1 MIFIV
6 FKRVNEIKDKLDE
19 YDKKF
24 LEIQKKIDE
33 IKNNNITKNSEL
45 KDDIDKLISELNNL
59 KNKHNDILSQINENK
74 AQIENILNNLQENKN
89 SYNLASNIAS
99 ISFPAHKSSSQ
110 KISNEDLQKLQEDLD
125 ELRHYIDT
133 KVMEI
138 EIKLD
143 LLLNTSSNI
152 DHNKTND
159 NANNNNANNNDN
171 AGEIKKSFN
180 VNLLT
185 NKLDV
190 SAMAQ
195 LMKKVEE
202 VDRNHWELE
211 RRFKR
216 LLSSFNLN
224 DILEDIAKLKD
235 VKADKCD
242 IPDSDSFNHL
252 FDDINNNHKKIESE
266 IEEINKRLD
275 NIYSSMLNKDNKED
289 FDNQINKEILQAY
302 VTKDDLDTHIKEN
315 EDEFYKI
322 KREISKI
329 KDNLSQVMTAIK
341 KKAEQSELNGLKNNL
356 MEKMEELVKACNLK
370 FADKNECLKNF
381 KHIEEQLKK
390 ILFLLKKRN
399 EQNVEGDANNWLLA
413 KKPINGY
420 SCASCESYLG
430 DLSNDI
436 KKYIPWN
443 RLPLRDSNENLYR
456 MGSGYSKMLQMINF
470 DNNGNV
476 NINPDMANEEIN
488 TLMSSDS
495 NMMNMNNMMGRTFY
509 AKQKHIQS
517 KTPIKIRIQSASNDL
532 ANENMGNN
540 INNNENNNYEENKNY
555 WNNNTNN
562 AHNSINTRNKKA
574 TGFPK
579 IKNDNISLVGFEKD
593 EANKN
598 DTRIKKIIR
607 KSHSKSNIRQSKTKL

>member
-1 MIFIV
+1 M
-6 FKRVNEIKDKLDE
+6 
-19 YDKKF
+19 
-24 LEIQKKIDE
+24 
-33 IKNNNITKNSEL
+33 
-45 KDDIDKLISELNNL
+45 
-59 KNKHNDILSQINENK
+59 
-74 AQIENILNNLQENKN
+74 QIENILNILKEKKDNYNFA
-89 SYNLASNIAS
+89 SNLAS
-99 ISFPAHKSSSQ
+99 ISLPAQKSSSH
-110 KISNEDLQKLQEDLD
+110 KINNEDLQKLQEDLE
-125 ELRHYIDT
+125 ELRHKTET
-133 KVMEI
+133 KIMEI

-143 LLLNTSSNI
+143 LLLNSTPNVEDNNSN
-152 DHNKTND
+152 K
-159 NANNNNANNNDN
+159 NNNDFVNNNDN
-171 AGEIKKSFN
+171 NNKNNNVDNNNNIANDNNIGDIKKS
-180 VNLLT
+180 T
-185 NKLDV
+185 NTIIQPSKLDI
-190 SAMAQ
+190 AGMAQ

-202 VDRNHWELE
+202 IDKNHWALD
-211 RRFKR
+211 RSFKR

-242 IPDSDSFNHL
+242 IPEPDLFNHL
-252 FDDINNNHKKIESE
+252 LDDVNNNNKKLETE

-275 NIYSSMLNKDNKED
+275 TLYSSMLNKDNKED
-289 FDNQINKEILQAY
+289 FDNQLNREILQAY
-302 VTKDDLDTHIKEN
+302 VTKDDFETHIKEN
-315 EDEFYKI
+315 EDEFYRI
-322 KREISKI
+322 KKEISKI
-329 KDNLSQVMTAIK
+329 KDNLSQVMNAIK
-341 KKAEQSELNGLKNNL
+341 KKAELSELNMVRNNL
-356 MEKMEELVKACNLK
+356 LEKMEELVKACNLK

-476 NINPDMANEEIN
+476 NINPDMANDEIN

-495 NMMNMNNMMGRTFY
+495 NMMNMNNMNMMGRTFY
-509 AKQKHIQS
+509 AKQKNLQS

-532 ANENMGNN
+532 VNENMGNN
-540 INNNENNNYEENKNY
+540 NINNDNNYEENKNY
-555 WNNNTNN
+555 WNNNINN
-562 AHNSINTRNKKA
+562 FNKNTRNKKA
-574 TGFPK
+574 SGFPK
-579 IKNDNISLVGFEKD
+579 IKSDNISIVGIDKD
-593 EANKN
+593 ESNKN
-598 DTRIKKIIR
+598 DPKITKIIR
-607 KSHSKSNIRQSKTKL
+607 KSQSKSNIRSSKPKL